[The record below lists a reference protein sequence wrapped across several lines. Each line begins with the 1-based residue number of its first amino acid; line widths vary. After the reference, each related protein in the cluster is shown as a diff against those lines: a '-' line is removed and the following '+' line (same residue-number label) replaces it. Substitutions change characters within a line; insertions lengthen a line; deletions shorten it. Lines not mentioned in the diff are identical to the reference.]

1 MEKALRSALLQPSA
15 EPFLSSAAKLG
26 FRTSK
31 SLLKTLIH
39 SIQPSAD
46 IAASL
51 PLALHSSI
59 SLSIQSLH
67 EPQPHHSPVSPP
79 SKRVRRS
86 ARRSGLTEPSG
97 SNGES
102 AEADL
107 QHRVEVVSE
116 LQILA
121 HITLLCVSH
130 PRNVFCQEDLYPAV
144 KALHDNLMLF
154 ESDSVLLAEISTLC
168 EEWWK
173 RDFPNRDE
181 VISLFLP
188 VLLSKSL
195 TENKKVDVHRV
206 YSLREAFELFDF
218 EDGSI
223 EDLKLLLMRAVITPV
238 YWKSEEGRKFIA
250 FMFGLN
256 GQLMKDAFAMM
267 KAQVPFGK
275 KSMLNAC
282 GEILFRAWKV
292 AKEDKLE
299 EIENAFVQGLIES
312 AIHASSTSLSA
323 SLRRILGGFINQ
335 RTYEGVEKLLYRLA
349 EPIIFRSLQV
359 ANSNVR
365 LNALHLFFD
374 LFPLEDPDST
384 KDVKDMLLNKQFFL
398 MEKLLKDD
406 CPDIR
411 VVAVE
416 GSCRILH
423 LFWEIIPSSTIT
435 KIVIKI
441 LDEMSHD
448 ASKEVRLSSVNGLIF
463 LLGNPQTHELL
474 KVLLSRI
481 GHLLFD
487 PVLSVRAAFANLLL
501 LSRDIRS
508 FQFNKVVDFDK
519 LLSALATDQ
528 PVVAHKLTRLLI
540 PSYFPS
546 KVTVEEACARCATL
560 MKRSPE
566 AGARF
571 CEYIVQ
577 EGTSRRPLLQLVSAF
592 IDTLLSPKRV
602 DTSQAECLI
611 VGAAYICNHLVKDVS
626 YKASLEVLFSDHKL
640 IQLVA
645 ILSTGRGKA
654 AIFEIVSAISSA
666 AAAAKIV
673 EECIRLIT
681 KCYGLS
687 EDMERQAAAR
697 SAHKFLLH
705 CGQFDE
711 LLDVVATI
719 LHKTA
724 LGFHAKFGTNISTQ
738 QKGTGTRNK
747 SKSFRKESANLSNM
761 EKEFSLAAGL
771 AWQIKEMLLPE
782 DVRKALLESPYLD
795 KIFSALKDISEVTL
809 MHCIDCGFVESSSVV
824 AYTALAMHMTLH
836 NENFNGTS
844 TSDHLV
850 GTPNGSGSQTTS
862 LQTVLD
868 ETMDHVIC
876 TTEKLLKALK
886 VGNFNDLP
894 SANLDTSSMKH
905 HSGQQHMYDVSCTPK
920 HHGSMQTDDV
930 KPVNVVNIF
939 NAVLKF
945 IIDVISMQLYSCNQ
959 GRCLNIAFAYTQYLT
974 MLMGHR
980 VEDQLQLKEDNLNAT
995 LTCLKSSCTYV
1006 LRILSQVLTSIR
1018 EASPPPAA
1026 APHLVNNLLDLI
1038 ISVELKLGSCCAS
1051 QLVTAVKP
1059 WVPDLVLTLAYGHIV
1074 DIKHESGSSS
1084 SIDGNGHVLL
1094 WHSTVAEIELSEID
1108 EGSPEAQTT
1117 GTSVTCKFSASKKII
1132 ATLIESIRGNSHV
1145 LDAFGVNFLSSVLV
1159 EIERK
1164 NYRSVLGILHFVCA
1178 KLAGQ
1183 HESVWGEL
1191 NLMLP
1196 SMVNIYSRI
1205 DREIHDLGMDEDEK
1219 QKLLLAKALI
1229 KPVWIYY
1236 TYEMETGN
1244 GKSEV
1249 PVED

>member
-67 EPQPHHSPVSPP
+67 EPQPHHSPVSLPP
-79 SKRVRRS
+79 SASVDLLAGQVSRSQAVRMANLLKLICS
-86 ARRSGLTEPSG
+86 TGLKW
-97 SNGES
+97 
-102 AEADL
+102 L
-107 QHRVEVVSE
+107 
-116 LQILA
+116 
-121 HITLLCVSH
+121 
-130 PRNVFCQEDLYPAV
+130 EDLYPAV

-406 CPDIR
+406 CPR
-411 VVAVE
+411 YK
-416 GSCRILH
+416 GCCSGGFLSNPH

-487 PVLSVRAAFANLLL
+487 PVLSVRAAFADLLL

-626 YKASLEVLFSDHKL
+626 YKASLE
-640 IQLVA
+640 
-645 ILSTGRGKA
+645 
-654 AIFEIVSAISSA
+654 
-666 AAAAKIV
+666 IV

-836 NENFNGTS
+836 NETFNGTS

-868 ETMDHVIC
+868 ETIDHVIC

-894 SANLDTSSMKH
+894 SAKLDTSSMKH

-920 HHGSMQTDDV
+920 HHVGSKGPMQTDDV

-959 GRCLNIAFAYTQYLT
+959 GRCLNIALAYTQYLT

-980 VEDQLQLKEDNLNAT
+980 VEDQLQLKEDKLNAT
-995 LTCLKSSCTYV
+995 LTCLKSSF
-1006 LRILSQVLTSIR
+1006 
-1018 EASPPPAA
+1018 
-1026 APHLVNNLLDLI
+1026 
-1038 ISVELKLGSCCAS
+1038 ELNLGSCCAS

-1094 WHSTVAEIELSEID
+1094 WHSTVAEIELSEFD

-1117 GTSVTCKFSASKKII
+1117 GTSVTSKFSASKKII
-1132 ATLIESIRGNSHV
+1132 ATMIESIRGNSHV